1 MTTHAEFAEA
11 LRAQRVWDR
20 ELPGFDADAA
30 PAEPLTLFHSWFLG
44 AVAARQV
51 EPHTMTLATVDAD
64 GLPDVRT
71 LMLHD
76 ADARG
81 WHFATHAT
89 SAKGQQL
96 AARPFAALHFYWP
109 AVAQQI
115 RIRGRVSADGPGAV
129 RSRGAL
135 AAALTGHQSEILD
148 TRETL
153 VRASAA
159 AWERAGAEPD
169 ATVPTWTAYTLTPD
183 EVEFFQGDAMRRH
196 VRLRYRRQVDED
208 GISTGTGTN
217 SRWDRELLWP

>member
-1 MTTHAEFAEA
+1 MTTHDEFAEA

-20 ELPGFDADAA
+20 ELPGFEAGAA
-30 PAEPLTLFHSWFLG
+30 PAEPVSLFHSWFLD
-44 AVAARQV
+44 AVKAGQV
-51 EPHTMTLATVDAD
+51 EPHTMALATVDAD

-81 WHFATHAT
+81 WHFATHAG
-89 SAKGQQL
+89 SAKGRQL
-96 AARPFAALHFYWP
+96 AARPAAALHFYWP

-115 RIRGRVSADGPGAV
+115 RIRGRVTADGPGAV

-135 AAALTGHQSEILD
+135 AAALTGHQSEVLD
-148 TRETL
+148 GRETL
-153 VRASAA
+153 VAASAA

-169 ATVPTWTAYTLTPD
+169 AVVPTWTAYTLIPD

-196 VRLRYRRQVDED
+196 VRLRYRRR
-208 GISTGTGTN
+208 TGAGGKAAGWE
-217 SRWDRELLWP
+217 RGLLWP